1 MQWIGKPQLRLSL
14 EPIIGN
20 DFDLKLMLP
29 PVKRL
34 IDESIA
40 ALLESFE
47 KVPID
52 VPLQD
57 MPVYVARYSLFQHI
71 KKEDK
76 GCQATVRELINS

>member
-20 DFDLKLMLP
+20 DFDLKSSLP
-29 PVKRL
+29 RVKTM
-34 IDESIA
+34 IDDFISA
-40 ALLESFE
+40 QLVSFE

-57 MPVYVARYSLFQHI
+57 MPVFVARYSLFQHI
-71 KKEDK
+71 QK
-76 GCQATVRELINS
+76 